1 MDYNI
6 LSPYVRFALYSVIE
20 PPFTVGWRIIFDY
33 ELIFVDGGGCRLT
46 VNGTEYLC
54 KKGDVIF
61 IKPNV
66 EHRFD
71 SLPGSSFIQPHV
83 HFDLCTDNKS
93 ESVYICYKTYSELTE
108 RERELVRNDII
119 DFDIPTVFTPESP
132 SYFRVQLLE
141 VIELFKRR
149 EPFYQLLTKQKMLG
163 LLYLVFSRFDKSKE
177 TCGAA
182 PSLDM
187 LNIKSY
193 IDGNYT
199 QRITLNHLAGRFYI
213 NKYCLEA
220 EFKKQFGI
228 TVIKYLNS
236 VRFEKACAMLTGDMS
251 ISEIYEALG
260 FDNIYSFSRFFKNM
274 CGSSP
279 TAYRKTH
286 GGGAIVKAK
295 GFDDEPISAEADD
308 TI

>member
-1 MDYNI
+1 MDYNL

-20 PPFTVGWRIIFDY
+20 PPFTVGRRIIFDY

-46 VNGTEYLC
+46 MNGTEYLC

-61 IKPNV
+61 IKPNA

-83 HFDLCTDNKS
+83 HFDLCTDDKS
-93 ESVYICYKTYSELTE
+93 ESVYICYKTYGEQTAQE
-108 RERELVRNDII
+108 QELVREDII
-119 DFDIPTVFTPESP
+119 DFDIPTVFTLENP
-132 SYFRVQLLE
+132 SYFRAQLLE
-141 VIELFKRR
+141 VIELFERR
-149 EPFYQLLTKQKMLG
+149 EPFYQLLIKQRMLG
-163 LLYLVFSRFDKSKE
+163 LLYLVFSRFDKSKG
-177 TCGAA
+177 TGGAA

-199 QRITLNHLAGRFYI
+199 QRITLDHLAGRFYI

-220 EFKKQFGI
+220 EFKKQFGV

-236 VRFEKACAMLTGDMS
+236 VRFEKACAMLAADMS

-260 FDNIYSFSRFFKNM
+260 FDNIYNFSRFFKNM

-279 TAYRKTH
+279 TAYRKAH
-286 GGGAIVKAK
+286 GSEAIAKAK
-295 GFDDEPISAEADD
+295 GSDGEPVSAETTEA
-308 TI
+308 I